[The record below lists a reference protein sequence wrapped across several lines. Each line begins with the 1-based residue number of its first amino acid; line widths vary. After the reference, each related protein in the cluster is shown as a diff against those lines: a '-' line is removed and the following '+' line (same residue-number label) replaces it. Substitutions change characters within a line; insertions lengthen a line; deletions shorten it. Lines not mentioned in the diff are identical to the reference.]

1 METLN
6 SLYDEHFSLNVF
18 KTRLGVKATAGKE
31 EIGRKLQGVQQMNAV
46 GKWLCAQLRTPDD
59 NKKKGRAEGSIST
72 GAVRKG
78 CTLLPEASLLML
90 LFLPLRFE
98 DS

>member
-1 METLN
+1 MPSRQAFSKALRSHLSYIKAMETLN

-46 GKWLCAQLRTPDD
+46 G
-59 NKKKGRAEGSIST
+59 N
-72 GAVRKG
+72 G
-78 CTLLPEASLLML
+78 CVLN
-90 LFLPLRFE
+90 
-98 DS
+98 

>member
-46 GKWLCAQLRTPDD
+46 G
-59 NKKKGRAEGSIST
+59 N
-72 GAVRKG
+72 G
-78 CTLLPEASLLML
+78 CVLN
-90 LFLPLRFE
+90 
-98 DS
+98 